1 MPFERRFGPSFLLA
15 LCAAGC
21 SKEAVNPLDCTFASY
36 LDNVSIAVDPA
47 KVDFHADW
55 GTAPSKMKLRLFR
68 TDGTQVGV
76 QGCGRDDDEREWE
89 LHASWTRL
97 PEGASEAEVVF
108 FDNARLNAGERLGAT
123 EPNFNGSLLR
133 CHPVGCVAVD
143 RAAFAYQNSVTHSL
157 NVSGSATL
165 RDLDFDAG
173 WLSASIFAE
182 PGEPRV
188 EPATRVE
195 FALAYDP
202 HALAA
207 LWNGEA
213 GAGGESGLGADSGG
227 GNAEPEGGRAGAG
240 ARP

>member
-1 MPFERRFGPSFLLA
+1 MAFVRRFGPSFVLA

-21 SKEAVNPLDCTFASY
+21 SKEAVNPLDCAFDSY

-47 KVDFHADW
+47 QVDFHADW

-68 TDGTQVGV
+68 TDGTRVGV
-76 QGCGRDDDEREWE
+76 RGCGRDDDGREWE
-89 LHASWTRL
+89 LQAGWSRL
-97 PEGASEAEVVF
+97 PVGATEVEAVF
-108 FDNARLNAGERLGAT
+108 YDKARLDAGERLGAD
-123 EPNFNGSLLR
+123 EPTFGGSLLR
-133 CHPVGCVAVD
+133 CDPVGCVAVD
-143 RAAFAYQNSVTHSL
+143 RAAFTYAYTVNFSL
-157 NVSGSATL
+157 NVSGSASL

-173 WLSASIFAE
+173 RLSASIFAD
-182 PGEPRV
+182 PGEPID

-202 HALAA
+202 QALAA
-207 LWNGEA
+207 LWNTEG

-240 ARP
+240 PRP